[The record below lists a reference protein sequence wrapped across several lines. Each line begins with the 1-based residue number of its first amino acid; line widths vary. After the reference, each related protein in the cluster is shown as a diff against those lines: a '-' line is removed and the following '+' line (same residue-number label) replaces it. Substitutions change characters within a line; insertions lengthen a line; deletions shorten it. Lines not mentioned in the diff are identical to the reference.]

1 MTFCIYLYS
10 EPGKQYTFFAII
22 KSQLFKHASRQLSS
36 FDNTCQSSFK
46 LLILKQWIA
55 LINNQATYLVH
66 VLATA
71 LKQSGKNV
79 IFSMFS
85 SRLESKFRAQ
95 IQTSRTQRQR
105 IKGRVTLIYET
116 DEVAIISLL

>member
-1 MTFCIYLYS
+1 MHHVNCQVL
-10 EPGKQYTFFAII
+10 II
-22 KSQLFKHASRQLSS
+22 PVNQVSI
-36 FDNTCQSSFK
+36 
-46 LLILKQWIA
+46 LILKQWIA

>member
-1 MTFCIYLYS
+1 MHHVNCQVLIIPVNQVSNINFKAVNCI
-10 EPGKQYTFFAII
+10 
-22 KSQLFKHASRQLSS
+22 
-36 FDNTCQSSFK
+36 
-46 LLILKQWIA
+46 
-55 LINNQATYLVH
+55 NQATYLVP